1 LADIFAGYSRRNK
14 ARKGRLK
21 SGPGLDP
28 IRGDERF
35 KAMIAAAK
43 WRLAA
48 SND

>member
-1 LADIFAGYSRRNK
+1 MQ
-14 ARKGRLK
+14 GRLK

-35 KAMIAAAK
+35 KVMIAAAQR
-43 WRLAA
+43 RLAA